1 MTDADDLI
9 KETRHYLSH
18 LRLPHQASAVVMNL
32 FLLSDVYQLADDP
45 RVMEL
50 REAFHNAYGGETE
63 DELAEHQVRYA
74 ARLASAPG
82 DLIYEEMHKLFS
94 LMDEV
99 YALRETGHPVDVALL
114 QQMEADVRARF
125 AAQPTVARL
134 LAEDRAEDWNR
145 SLWWYADNLR
155 QRGQH

>member
-1 MTDADDLI
+1 
-9 KETRHYLSH
+9 
-18 LRLPHQASAVVMNL
+18 
-32 FLLSDVYQLADDP
+32 
-45 RVMEL
+45 
-50 REAFHNAYGGETE
+50 
-63 DELAEHQVRYA
+63 
-74 ARLASAPG
+74 
-82 DLIYEEMHKLFS
+82 MHKLFS

-134 LAEDRAEDWNR
+134 VAEDRAADWNR